1 MHVACPVNVSCM
13 DGEAGDTANPMEDSN
28 LFAVK

>member
-1 MHVACPVNVSCM
+1 MHVALNVSCM